1 MPKKKNGNINAI
13 ISNAPAE
20 LPIAPRVYRYAG
32 MPIAAAA
39 LKHISWR
46 FVRFSAIFVLTF
58 DKSFGTVTNAIG

>member
-1 MPKKKNGNINAI
+1 MPIKKRGNITAI

-20 LPIAPRVYRYAG
+20 FPIIPRVNRYAG

-46 FVRFSAIFVLTF
+46 FVRFSAIFVFTF
-58 DKSFGTVTNAIG
+58 DKSFGTVTKAIG